1 MKKGL
6 DKILAF
12 FIILIICALLCGYKK
27 ADVLRD
33 KPIVVTVEACGN
45 LYYLPKTAYGQV
57 FGEAILKSDC
67 TFVKTIAKKC
77 YKKPENAA
85 FYLDGENI
93 KIRPSKLGRKI
104 DEEKLT
110 EDIKLCLSAGGGFVK
125 CKEITLYPEFDE
137 SSLKKCD
144 ILRAWFST
152 DFSGSNKARINNL
165 TLATNALSGVTVYTG
180 EVFSFNE
187 VVGERSEKFGYENAK
202 VIVDGK
208 YVDGVGGG
216 VCQVSTTLYNAAL
229 LANLSVVEQHRHTL
243 AVSYV
248 EKSFDAMVSY
258 GYADLKIK
266 NDTGAPIFIVGKVE
280 DETLT
285 FYIYGKKQ
293 TATVERVSVLKK
305 ILKPNVEVVFSD
317 LLEKGKS
324 RTLVAPKNGYES
336 EGYLIITDE
345 QGKTEKFL
353 RKDEYKKV
361 DGLVEVGK

>member
-1 MKKGL
+1 MKTGL

-12 FIILIICALLCGYKK
+12 FIILIFCSFLCGYKK
-27 ADVLRD
+27 ADVLGD
-33 KPIVVTVEACGN
+33 KLVVVTVEACGKI
-45 LYYLPKTAYGQV
+45 YRLPKTAYEKV
-57 FGEAILKSDC
+57 FGEAVLKSDC
-67 TFVKTIAKKC
+67 AFVKTIAGKC

-104 DEEKLT
+104 DEERLI
-110 EDIKLCLSAGGGFVK
+110 EDIKICLSAGGGFIK
-125 CKEITLYPEFDE
+125 CKEITLYPDFDE
-137 SSLKKCD
+137 NSLKERD
-144 ILRAWFST
+144 VLRARFST
-152 DFSGSNKARINNL
+152 DFSGSSKARINNL
-165 TLATNALSGVTVYTG
+165 TLATNALRGVTVYDG

-187 VVGERSEKFGYENAK
+187 AVGERSEKFGYENAK

-266 NDTGAPIFIVGKVE
+266 NDSGSPIFIVGKVE
-280 DETLT
+280 DDTLT
-285 FYIYGKKQ
+285 FYIYGEKQ

-305 ILKPNVEVVFSD
+305 VLKPNVEVVFSD
-317 LLEKGKS
+317 SLEKGKL
-324 RTLVAPKNGYES
+324 RTLVVPKNGYES
-336 EGYLIITDE
+336 EGYLIITNE

>member
-6 DKILAF
+6 NKTLAF
-12 FIILIICALLCGYKK
+12 FIILISCAFLCGYKK
-27 ADVLRD
+27 ADVLGN
-33 KPIVVTVEACGN
+33 KPIVVIVEACGN
-45 LYYLPKTAYGQV
+45 VYRLPKTAYEPI

-67 TFVKTIAKKC
+67 DFVKTIAKKC
-77 YKKPENAA
+77 YKKPKNAE
-85 FYLDGENI
+85 FYLDGKNI
-93 KIRPSKLGRKI
+93 KIRPSELGRKI
-104 DEEKLT
+104 DEYKLT
-110 EDIKLCLSAGGGFVK
+110 EDIKLCLSTGGGFIK
-125 CKEITLYPEFDE
+125 CKEITLRPDFDE
-137 SSLKKCD
+137 NCFSECD
-144 ILRAWFST
+144 ILRARFST

-165 TLATNALSGVTVYTG
+165 TIATNALGGVTVYDG
-180 EVFSFNE
+180 EIFSFNE
-187 VVGERSEKFGYENAK
+187 VVGERSEESGYENAK

-229 LANLSVVEQHRHTL
+229 LANLSVVEHHRHTL

-266 NDTGAPIFIVGKVE
+266 NDTGAPIFMVGKVSGN
-280 DETLT
+280 TLT

-305 ILKPNVEVVFSD
+305 VLKPNVEVVFSD
-317 LLEKGKS
+317 SLEKGTS